1 MKTSCVRYARPYV
14 PFYTFSKIFVPFGEL
29 ESVAI
34 LKPKDSTRTQTC
46 GFVRFASVAD
56 AARAIRD
63 LNGKHIVDSVRTPQ
77 FSFVSC
83 LRISGHLM
91 WNMPQVKPNV

>member
-1 MKTSCVRYARPYV
+1 VRYARPYV
-14 PFYTFSKIFVPFGEL
+14 PFYTVSKIFVPFGEL

-63 LNGKHIVDSVRTPQ
+63 LNGKHIVDSVCTPPILICIL
-77 FSFVSC
+77 S
-83 LRISGHLM
+83 
-91 WNMPQVKPNV
+91 